1 MIAPDGGFLPVKVD
15 IGAPGYH
22 TLKVYMR
29 EDGVAIDKIVVSKNS
44 ATPSGIGPSESVRE

>member
-1 MIAPDGGFLPVKVD
+1 VIAPDGGFLPVKVD